1 MEELNQAYWNE
12 RYEQGNTGWNIGT
25 VSSPLKSY
33 FDQLSQKNLR
43 ILIPGGGNGHEA
55 EYLLSLGFSNITVLD
70 IAPIALEKLALRFL
84 TQIGKTVHLILGDFF
99 EHQGQYDL
107 IIEQTFFCALDP
119 SLRQAYVEKMAAL
132 LSNNGRLSGLLF
144 DTQFPAGPP
153 FGGNRQEYQDLFSMH
168 FNIKTLAP
176 CYNSIPQRMGNECF
190 IIATKKQ
197 ADF

>member
-1 MEELNQAYWNE
+1 MESLNQAYWNQQ
-12 RYEQGNTGWNIGT
+12 YEQGNTGWNIGT
-25 VSSPLKSY
+25 VSTPLKSY
-33 FDQLSQKNLR
+33 FDQLTHKNLS

-55 EYLLSLGFSNITVLD
+55 EYLLSLGFTNISILD
-70 IAPIALEKLALRFL
+70 IAPKAIAALEVRFEG
-84 TQIGKTVHLILGDFF
+84 QIGKTLHLILGDFF
-99 EHQGQYDL
+99 DHLGQYDL

-144 DTQFPAGPP
+144 DAQFPVGPP
-153 FGGNRQEYQDLFSMH
+153 FGGNKQEYQDLFSTH
-168 FNIKTLAP
+168 FNFKKLAP

>member
-1 MEELNQAYWNE
+1 MQELNQAYWNE

-25 VSSPLKSY
+25 VSSPLKDY
-33 FDQLSQKNLR
+33 FDQLPQKKLR

-55 EYLLSLGFSNITVLD
+55 EYLLSLGFTNITILD
-70 IAPIALEKLALRFL
+70 IAPIALNKLEERF
-84 TQIGKTVHLILGDFF
+84 QSHIGQSLHLILGDFF
-99 EHQGQYDL
+99 DHQGQYDL

-119 SLRQAYVEKMAAL
+119 KLRQAYVEKMAAL

-153 FGGNRQEYQDLFSMH
+153 FGGNKQEYQDLFSTH
-168 FNIKTLAP
+168 FNFKTLAP

>member
-1 MEELNQAYWNE
+1 MQELNQAYWNE

-25 VSSPLKSY
+25 VSSPLKDY

-70 IAPIALEKLALRFL
+70 IAPIALEKLEQRFL
-84 TQIGKTVHLILGDFF
+84 PQIGNTVHLLLGDFF
-99 EHQGQYDL
+99 DHQGQYDL

-132 LSNNGRLSGLLF
+132 LSKNGKLSGLLF

-153 FGGNRQEYQDLFSMH
+153 FGGNKQEYQDLFSTH
-168 FNIKTLAP
+168 FNFKTLAP

>member
-25 VSSPLKSY
+25 VSSPLKDY
-33 FDQLSQKNLR
+33 FDQLSKKKLR

-55 EYLLSLGFSNITVLD
+55 EYLLSLGFVNITVLD
-70 IAPIALEKLALRFL
+70 IAPIALEQLEKRFQPHMGQSL
-84 TQIGKTVHLILGDFF
+84 NLILGNFF
-99 EHQGQYDL
+99 DHQGTYDL

-144 DTQFPAGPP
+144 DTQFQDGPP
-153 FGGNRQEYQDLFSMH
+153 FGGNRQEYQDLFSLH

>member
-1 MEELNQAYWNE
+1 MEELNQAYWNQ

-25 VSSPLKSY
+25 VSTPLKFY
-33 FDQLSQKNLR
+33 FDQLSQKNLS

-55 EYLLSLGFSNITVLD
+55 EYLLSLGFTNISILD
-70 IAPIALEKLALRFL
+70 IAPKALAALEERF
-84 TQIGKTVHLILGDFF
+84 QAHIGNTLHLIHADFF
-99 EHQGQYDL
+99 DHQGQYDL

-119 SLRQAYVEKMAAL
+119 KLREKYVYQMFQL
-132 LSNNGRLSGLLF
+132 LTDQGKLAGLLF

-153 FGGNRQEYQDLFSMH
+153 FGGNRQEYQDLFSKH
-168 FNIKTLAP
+168 FNFKTLAP

>member
-1 MEELNQAYWNE
+1 MQELNQAYWNE

-25 VSSPLKSY
+25 VSSPLKNY
-33 FDQLSQKNLR
+33 FDQLPQKNLR
-43 ILIPGGGNGHEA
+43 ILIPGVGNGHEA

-70 IAPIALEKLALRFL
+70 IAPIALEKLAMRFL
-84 TQIGKTVHLILGDFF
+84 PQIGKSVHLILGDFF

-119 SLRQAYVEKMAAL
+119 KLRQAYVEKMAAL
-132 LSNNGRLSGLLF
+132 LSKNGKLSGLLF

-153 FGGNRQEYQDLFSMH
+153 FGGNKQEYQELFSMH

>member
-25 VSSPLKSY
+25 ISSPLKDY

-153 FGGNRQEYQDLFSMH
+153 FGGNKQEYQELFSTH
-168 FNIKTLAP
+168 FNFKTLAP

>member
-1 MEELNQAYWNE
+1 MQELNQAYWNE

-25 VSSPLKSY
+25 VSSPLKIY

-70 IAPIALEKLALRFL
+70 IAPKALEKLEQRFL
-84 TQIGKTVHLILGDFF
+84 SKIGKKIQLVLGDFF

-119 SLRQAYVEKMAAL
+119 SLRQAYVEKIAAL
-132 LSNNGRLSGLLF
+132 LPNNGRLSGLLF

-153 FGGNRQEYQDLFSMH
+153 FGGNWQEYQDLFSTH